1 MTSSFALSPF
11 QRRQIAF
18 LGGSFAIGVF
28 SAFNNFT
35 MSLWL
40 HSFISSLLLISLLG
54 NSRSF
59 EGAIVSPLTGAWSD
73 RVWLGWL
80 GRRRPFIL
88 VGGLLAAVLLAVTP
102 FIAQMTPGEDLGMS
116 PATLLRLAPLIG
128 AIFLF
133 TLTFNAMDDIH
144 KALMVDITTPAQR
157 NRLSGW
163 SVLVNM
169 GGNVA
174 ILVLGFL
181 LWSDGVP
188 GWAFAF
194 TGVLIAAGV
203 MLTVLGVSEPSPAR
217 WKADQA
223 AAPTTSGV
231 RTSPLALLRK
241 YRGAAVFLLV
251 VFLFWAGVNAVL
263 PLISI
268 YTKEIL
274 GATTGEAQLLPAL
287 LLGSTTLLALRMAR
301 LGDRIGKR
309 EVLASGYAI
318 MAIAAV
324 GGLVV
329 NTVPQG
335 AVVFILAGVGNAASM
350 VLAVPLM
357 AELVPRHRMG
367 LATGLLAASGSVA
380 APLSSVVAG
389 TLSDVLGPRVIFA
402 VMFVMVVVAL
412 PLIPFIRPPA
422 PDTRIKSPVAETAL
436 PVGPES
442 E

>member
-1 MTSSFALSPF
+1 MRSPLALSPF

-73 RVWLGWL
+73 RIWLGWL

-102 FIAQMTPGEDLGMS
+102 FIAQMTPGENLAMS
-116 PATLLRLAPLIG
+116 PATLLRLAPLIV

-133 TLTFNAMDDIH
+133 TLMFNAMDDIH

-217 WKADQA
+217 WQADQA
-223 AAPTTSGV
+223 AAPVTAGV
-231 RTSPLALLRK
+231 RVSPLALLRK
-241 YRGAAVFLLV
+241 YRGAAIFLVV
-251 VFLFWAGVNAVL
+251 VFLFWSGVNAVL
-263 PLISI
+263 PLISPKTMMMI
-268 YTKEIL
+268 
-274 GATTGEAQLLPAL
+274 
-287 LLGSTTLLALRMAR
+287 
-301 LGDRIGKR
+301 
-309 EVLASGYAI
+309 
-318 MAIAAV
+318 
-324 GGLVV
+324 
-329 NTVPQG
+329 
-335 AVVFILAGVGNAASM
+335 
-350 VLAVPLM
+350 
-357 AELVPRHRMG
+357 VPR
-367 LATGLLAASGSVA
+367 TI
-380 APLSSVVAG
+380 
-389 TLSDVLGPRVIFA
+389 T
-402 VMFVMVVVAL
+402 
-412 PLIPFIRPPA
+412 
-422 PDTRIKSPVAETAL
+422 TTT
-436 PVGPES
+436 
-442 E
+442 